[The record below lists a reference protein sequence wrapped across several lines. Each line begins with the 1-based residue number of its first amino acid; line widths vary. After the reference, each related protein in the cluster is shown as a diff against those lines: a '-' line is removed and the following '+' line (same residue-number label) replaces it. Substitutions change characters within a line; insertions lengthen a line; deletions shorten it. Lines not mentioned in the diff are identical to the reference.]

1 VPYTA
6 KQHTT
11 RVQTLADGTTI
22 TTVTESLIARDAE
35 GRTRNETIRTLA
47 DGTQSHI
54 ITVYDPATGIRMSWS
69 TGASASKIVTVYNQR
84 QPVAAPV
91 PTAQTSRRY
100 YPNRN
105 ESLPPQT
112 IDDLYAEGFRFTRTT
127 PAGYEGND
135 RDIVTVMESWN
146 APALGIMLRSINDD
160 PRFGKTTTE
169 VTDIQQTVPD
179 PALFKAP
186 DGYQIKENNR

>member
-1 VPYTA
+1 
-6 KQHTT
+6 
-11 RVQTLADGTTI
+11 VQTLSDGTTV
-22 TTVTESLIARDAE
+22 TTVTEGLIVRDAE

-47 DGTQSHI
+47 DGTQSRF
-54 ITVYDPATGIRMSWS
+54 ITVYDPATGTRMSWS
-69 TGASASKIVTVYNQR
+69 VGGSASKVVTVYHQS
-84 QPVAAPV
+84 QPSPAPA
-91 PTAQTSRRY
+91 PATQTNRRY
-100 YPNRN
+100 YPYHS

-112 IDDLYAEGFRFTRTT
+112 INDLYAEGFRNTRTT

-135 RDIVTVMESWN
+135 RDIVNVMESWN
-146 APALGIMLRSINDD
+146 APALGILLRSINDD

-186 DGYQIKENNR
+186 DGYQIKDSTR